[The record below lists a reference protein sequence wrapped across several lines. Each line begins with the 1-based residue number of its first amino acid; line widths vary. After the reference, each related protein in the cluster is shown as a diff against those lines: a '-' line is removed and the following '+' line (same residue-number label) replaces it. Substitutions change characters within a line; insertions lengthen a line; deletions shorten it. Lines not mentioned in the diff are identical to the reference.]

1 MRDLLNI
8 LEDTLT
14 ESVGLANRKA
24 GDQFT
29 NQEGAKL
36 TFQSLDFFPE
46 RGKYPDLAGL
56 DAALKQVFD
65 AYGIAPE
72 DVEWT
77 NAFNKS
83 MLAFGIA
90 HFTDD
95 QGQDYYFG
103 RWFREISPNRQAN
116 NFPNNAI
123 PGGFRLAIGA
133 GKKETSEYKP
143 SKVLTQ
149 FENNTPESIYKQI
162 VAKFGEGSPEVVATQ
177 AFMAADSFPISFP
190 KNSMDFAAFRDY
202 FCEMLQPMA
211 LVLGKPVQGNAA
223 EAGEIFFGGGF
234 GDATIS
240 FNKGETG
247 GLYDSLLTN
256 PDGKQIKI
264 SSKGKGGATASAV
277 NLLNSVRELQGTPA
291 GDRLLKK
298 YDDVISIL
306 HIINS
311 QSYQKGPIVLALNYG
326 IINDKDAL
334 EIGDLVPLNAGDE
347 IGQGVMNAK
356 LRKMYHERTPKDPSK
371 VIPLMHMLTVLA
383 FKVADKINTETNFSE
398 AASDILNNA
407 ALVQM
412 YTDAKDGKDTIT
424 LTGFRAVY
432 PSKTITGVVLDPS
445 KTYYSTGNKGK
456 FTFKILKNGAKPED
470 LEVQDIAVDTKPDP
484 DPETNLVDVGQRRS
498 NIKASGL
505 KQPEQDV
512 SNLGR
517 KRRKPI

>member
-29 NQEGAKL
+29 DAEGSEL

-46 RGKYPDLAGL
+46 RGKYPDLASL

-65 AYGIAPE
+65 AYGIQPQ

-103 RWFREISPNRQAN
+103 RWFREISPNRQSN

-123 PGGFRLAIGA
+123 PGGFRLATGA

-149 FENNTPESIYKQI
+149 FEGNTPESIYQQI
-162 VAKFGEGSPEVVATQ
+162 VAKFGEDSPEVTATQ
-177 AFMAADSFPISFP
+177 VFMAARSFPVSFP
-190 KNSMDFAAFRDY
+190 KNGMDFAAFRDY

-223 EAGEIFFGGGF
+223 EAAEIFFGGSF
-234 GDATIS
+234 DNATIS
-240 FNKGETG
+240 FNQGETG

-256 PDGKQIKI
+256 PDGKQIKV

-277 NLLNSVRELQGTPA
+277 NLLNSVRELEGTPQ
-291 GDRLLKK
+291 GQKLLKK
-298 YDDVISIL
+298 HADVVGLL
-306 HIINS
+306 HIIND
-311 QSYQKGPIVLALNYG
+311 QSAKSAPLVLAKHYG
-326 IINDKDAL
+326 ILDDKDIAQIRQL
-334 EIGDLVPLNAGDE
+334 DNLSAGEEVP
-347 IGQGVMNAK
+347 QGMLNAK
-356 LRKMYHERTPKDPSK
+356 LTKMYNERTAKDPSK
-371 VIPLMHMLTVLA
+371 AIPSLHMLTVIA
-383 FKVADKINTETNFSE
+383 FAVADKINESTNFSG
-398 AASDILNNA
+398 AASEILNNA
-407 ALVQM
+407 ALIQM

-424 LTGFRAVY
+424 LQGFRAVY
-432 PSKTITGVVLDPS
+432 PSTAVTGVVLDPS
-445 KTYYSTGNKGK
+445 KTYYSTGGKGK
-456 FTFKILKNGAKPED
+456 FTFKILKNGAKAEEVGVED
-470 LEVQDIAVDTKPDP
+470 NAVDTKPDP
-484 DPETNLVDVGQRRS
+484 DSDTNLVDVGKRRS

-505 KQPEQDV
+505 KQPDQDV